1 MQEELDLEVKKVW
14 KTFKTTFE
22 DWWGVGYIV
31 KGTTFIVVPAYGDY
45 SRLVWDKK
53 LEFIAQASGKDKR
66 KTIKAQKSKVEEF
79 VKNCVKDKTS
89 TEYEREKG
97 VDVKICG
104 LAPMLREN
112 YAEDAM
118 AVARKAIRNNE
129 VNIRKDAQQA
139 MDIMREGGFKVQ
151 GTFLN
156 FEKTTF
162 MGEKSE
168 KMQNLVVE
176 ELKTKLVEKQQG

>member
-1 MQEELDLEVKKVW
+1 MQEELDLEAIKVW
-14 KTFKTTFE
+14 KAFKATFE

-31 KGTTFIVVPAYGDY
+31 KGTAFIVVPAYGDY
-45 SRLVWDKK
+45 SRLVWDEK
-53 LEFIAQASGKDKR
+53 LEFIAQASGRDK
-66 KTIKAQKSKVEEF
+66 KKAIKAQRLKIEEF
-79 VKNCVKDKTS
+79 VKNSVKDRAS

-112 YAEDAM
+112 YAEDTIE
-118 AVARKAIRNNE
+118 VVRKTIRDNE
-129 VNIRKDAQQA
+129 VKIRRDAQQA
-139 MDIMREGGFKVQ
+139 MDIVRKGGFKVQ

-156 FEKTTF
+156 FENTTF

-176 ELKTKLVEKQQG
+176 ELKTEVVARK